1 MAYKRKFKKPGK
13 VKETYPYH
21 LARQVVQSQ
30 GIVSKMDYERWW
42 NHNRPK
48 GLPKKP
54 DVLYKRENGTFS
66 WKDFLGIDNG
76 FPEKKVTYRSY
87 EDCKKFIY
95 PLGLKNSLEWY
106 KLCKEKKKPDD
117 IPAAPMHYYG
127 KTGEWVDWKDFLGY
141 DLVKRHEYL
150 LSNKKPM
157 LYIARV
163 ANRPMNVVKINVIMG
178 EKQDLI
184 DFKNKYGLTFVRCFY
199 LNRMDDNW
207 MALIERGLKRY
218 ERGEEDEYFTQ
229 NMAELVSELSYAYT
243 AIT

>member
-21 LARQVVQSQ
+21 LAKQVVQSQ
-30 GIVSKMDYERWW
+30 GIVSKIDYERWW
-42 NHNRPK
+42 NFNRPK

-54 DVLYKRENGTFS
+54 DILYKRENGVFS
-66 WKDFLGIDNG
+66 WKDFLGINNE

-117 IPAAPMHYYG
+117 IPAAPMHYYS
-127 KTGEWVDWKDFLGY
+127 KTGEWINWKDFLGY

-150 LSNKKPM
+150 ILNKKPM

-163 ANRPMNVVKINVIMG
+163 PNRPMNVVKINVLMG

-184 DFKNKYGLTFVRCFY
+184 DFKNKNGLSFIRCFY
-199 LNRMDDNW
+199 LNKIDDDW
-207 MALIERGLKRY
+207 LTLIGNGLKKY
-218 ERGEEDEYFTQ
+218 ERGEDDE
-229 NMAELVSELSYAYT
+229 
-243 AIT
+243 